1 VEAYFMEKKTN
12 YLYIILAIIAL
23 LFVVGI
29 ISLSFGSI
37 NLSPLKVLK
46 IIFFGEDVK
55 QSLNVIIK
63 QIRLPRI
70 ILSFLVG
77 AGLSIAGV
85 VFQGVIR
92 NPMVDPY
99 IVGISAGAGTGVTL
113 AIVLNLQISFLF
125 FNTIPL
131 MAFFGSLITVYIVY
145 NLAKTKDKVPV
156 VTFLLAGVA
165 VGFVLNAVMSFFMV
179 IGTRDLSK
187 IVYWLLGSLSTASW
201 QDIRLMLPYFVVG
214 NFIIIFFLKDLNL
227 ILLGERDAQHLGVD
241 VEKSKRYLIIGASLV
256 TASVVSVS
264 GSIGFIG
271 LIVPHIARMLVGPD
285 HKKLFPT
292 AAILGGIFL
301 IVSDDLARILLA
313 PMEIPVGIITALT
326 GGPYFIYLL
335 RKQKKEIW

>member
-1 VEAYFMEKKTN
+1 MQKKTN
-12 YLYIILAIIAL
+12 YLFIILAIIVT

-29 ISLSFGSI
+29 LSLSFGSV
-37 NLSPLKVLK
+37 NLSPIKVLK
-46 IIFFGEDVK
+46 ILFFGEEVK
-55 QSLNVIIK
+55 QSLHIIIK

-125 FNTIPL
+125 FSTIPL
-131 MAFFGSLITVYIVY
+131 MAFFGSLLTVYIVY

-165 VGFVLNAVMSFFMV
+165 VGFVLNAVMSFLMV
-179 IGTRDLSK
+179 LGTRDIHK

-201 QDIRLMLPYFVVG
+201 QDIRLMLPYFIVG
-214 NFIIIFFLKDLNL
+214 NFIVIFFLKDLNL
-227 ILLGERDAQHLGVD
+227 ILLGETDAQHLGVN
-241 VEKSKRYLIIGASLV
+241 VERSKKYLIVGASLI

-301 IVSDDLARILLA
+301 IISDDLARILLA
-313 PMEIPVGIITALT
+313 PMEVPVGIITALT

-335 RKQKKEIW
+335 RKTKKEIW

>member
-1 VEAYFMEKKTN
+1 MFNKLN
-12 YLYIILAIIAL
+12 YLHKIILIIVTL
-23 LFVVGI
+23 LLVAV
-29 ISLSFGSI
+29 ISLSFGSL
-37 NLSPLKVLK
+37 NLSPWRVMKVL
-46 IIFFGEDVK
+46 FSPSDTS

-113 AIVLNLQISFLF
+113 AIVLNLQFSFLF
-125 FNTIPL
+125 FNTLPL
-131 MAFFGSLITVYIVY
+131 MAFIGSLITVYIVY

-165 VGFVLNAVMSFFMV
+165 VGFVLNALMSFLMV
-179 IGTRDLSK
+179 IGTRDLQK

-201 QDIRLMLPYFVVG
+201 SDIKLMLPYFLIG
-214 NFIIIFFLKDLNL
+214 NIIIIFFLKDLNL
-227 ILLGERDAQHLGVD
+227 ILLGERSAQHLGVD
-241 VEKSKRYLIIGASLV
+241 VEKSKKYLIIGASLV

-271 LIVPHIARMLVGPD
+271 LIVPHIARLLVGPD
-285 HKKLFPT
+285 HKKLYPT

-301 IVSDDLARILLA
+301 IISDDLARIVLS
-313 PMEIPVGIITALT
+313 PMEVPVGIITALT

-335 RKQKKEIW
+335 RKTKKEIW

>member
-1 VEAYFMEKKTN
+1 MEKKMN

-23 LFVVGI
+23 LFIVGI

-37 NLSPLKVLK
+37 NLSPFKVLK
-46 IIFFGEDVK
+46 IIFFGEEVK

-131 MAFFGSLITVYIVY
+131 MAFFGSLITVYLVY

-187 IVYWLLGSLSTASW
+187 IVYWLLGSLATASW
-201 QDIRLMLPYFVVG
+201 HDIKLMLPYFIIG
-214 NFIIIFFLKDLNL
+214 NFIIVFFLKDLNL

-241 VEKSKRYLIIGASLV
+241 VEKTKRYLIIGASLV

>member
-1 VEAYFMEKKTN
+1 MKKKINYF
-12 YLYIILAIIAL
+12 YLVLIIIAGL
-23 LFVVGI
+23 ILVSI
-29 ISLSFGSI
+29 ISLSLGSV
-37 NLSPLKVLK
+37 NLSPYEVVK
-46 IIFFGEDVK
+46 IIFSKKDMNN
-55 QSLNVIIK
+55 SLNVIIN

-70 ILSFLVG
+70 SLSLLVG

-113 AIVLNLQISFLF
+113 AIVLNLQFSFLF
-125 FNTIPL
+125 FDTLPL
-131 MAFFGSLITVYIVY
+131 MAFIGSLITVYVVY
-145 NLAKTKDKVPV
+145 NLAKTENKVPV

-165 VGFVLNAVMSFFMV
+165 VGFVLNAVMSFLMV
-179 IGTRDLSK
+179 LGTRDIHK

-241 VEKSKRYLIIGASLV
+241 VEKRKRYLIIGASLV

-292 AAILGGIFL
+292 AAILGGIF
-301 IVSDDLARILLA
+301 
-313 PMEIPVGIITALT
+313 
-326 GGPYFIYLL
+326 
-335 RKQKKEIW
+335 

>member
-1 VEAYFMEKKTN
+1 MEKKTN

>member
-1 VEAYFMEKKTN
+1 MDKKMN
-12 YLYIILAIIAL
+12 YINVILLIIATL
-23 LFVVGI
+23 LFVGI

-37 NLSPLKVLK
+37 NLSPLKVME
-46 IIFFGEDVK
+46 IIFSDNDIN
-55 QSLNVIIK
+55 QSLRVIVN

-113 AIVLNLQISFLF
+113 AIVLNLEISFLF
-125 FNTIPL
+125 FHTLPL
-131 MAFFGSLITVYIVY
+131 MAFVGSLITVYVVY
-145 NLAKTKDKVPV
+145 NLAKTNSKVPV

-165 VGFVLNAVMSFFMV
+165 VGFVLNAVMSFLMV
-179 IGTRDLSK
+179 LGTRDIHK
-187 IVYWLLGSLSTASW
+187 IVFWLLGSLSTASW
-201 QDIRLMLPYFVVG
+201 QDIRLMLPYFIIG
-214 NFIIIFFLKDLNL
+214 NFIVIFFLKDLNL
-227 ILLGERDAQHLGVD
+227 ILLGEDHAQHLGVN
-241 VEKSKRYLIIGASLV
+241 VEKSKKYLIVGASLI

-301 IVSDDLARILLA
+301 IISDDLARILLA

-335 RKQKKEIW
+335 RKTKKEIW

>member
-1 VEAYFMEKKTN
+1 MFDKLN
-12 YLYIILAIIAL
+12 YLHKIILIIVTL
-23 LFVVGI
+23 LLVAV
-29 ISLSFGSI
+29 ISLSFGSL
-37 NLSPLKVLK
+37 NLSPLRVMKVL
-46 IIFFGEDVK
+46 FSPSDTS

-113 AIVLNLQISFLF
+113 AIVLNLHFSFLF
-125 FNTIPL
+125 FNTLPL
-131 MAFFGSLITVYIVY
+131 MAFIGSLITVYIVY

-165 VGFVLNAVMSFFMV
+165 VGFVLNALMSFLMV
-179 IGTRDLSK
+179 IGTRDLQK

-201 QDIRLMLPYFVVG
+201 SDIKLMLPYFLIG
-214 NFIIIFFLKDLNL
+214 NIIIIFFLKDLNL
-227 ILLGERDAQHLGVD
+227 ILLGERSAQHLGVD
-241 VEKSKRYLIIGASLV
+241 VEKSKKYLIIGASLV

-271 LIVPHIARMLVGPD
+271 LIVPHIARLLVGPD
-285 HKKLFPT
+285 HKKLYPT

-301 IVSDDLARILLA
+301 IISDDLARIVLS
-313 PMEIPVGIITALT
+313 PMEVPVGIITALT

-335 RKQKKEIW
+335 RKTKKEIW

>member
-1 VEAYFMEKKTN
+1 MFDKLN
-12 YLYIILAIIAL
+12 YLHKIILIIVTL
-23 LFVVGI
+23 LLVAV
-29 ISLSFGSI
+29 ISLSFGSL
-37 NLSPLKVLK
+37 NLSPLRVMKVL
-46 IIFFGEDVK
+46 FSPSDTS

-113 AIVLNLQISFLF
+113 AIVLNLQFSFLF
-125 FNTIPL
+125 FNTLPL
-131 MAFFGSLITVYIVY
+131 MAFIGSLITVYIVY

-165 VGFVLNAVMSFFMV
+165 VGFVLNALMSFLMV
-179 IGTRDLSK
+179 IGTRDLQK

-201 QDIRLMLPYFVVG
+201 SDIRLMLPYFLIG
-214 NFIIIFFLKDLNL
+214 NVIIIFFLKDLNL
-227 ILLGERDAQHLGVD
+227 ILLGERSAQHLGVD
-241 VEKSKRYLIIGASLV
+241 VEKSKKYLIIGASLV

-271 LIVPHIARMLVGPD
+271 LIVPHIARLLVGPD
-285 HKKLFPT
+285 HKKLYPT

-301 IVSDDLARILLA
+301 IISDDLARIVLS
-313 PMEIPVGIITALT
+313 PMEVPVGIITALT

-335 RKQKKEIW
+335 RKTKKEIW

>member
-1 VEAYFMEKKTN
+1 MFNKLS
-12 YLYIILAIIAL
+12 YLHKILFIIVIL
-23 LFVVGI
+23 LLVAV

-37 NLSPLKVLK
+37 NLSPLRVMKV
-46 IIFFGEDVK
+46 IFSQGDTS
-55 QSLNVIIK
+55 QSLNVIVK

-113 AIVLNLQISFLF
+113 AIVLNLQFSFLF
-125 FNTIPL
+125 FNTLPL

-165 VGFVLNAVMSFFMV
+165 VGFVLNALMSFLMV
-179 IGTRDLSK
+179 IGTRDLQK
-187 IVYWLLGSLSTASW
+187 IIYWLLGSLSSSSW
-201 QDIRLMLPYFVVG
+201 TDIKLMLPYFLLG
-214 NFIIIFFLKDLNL
+214 NIIIVFFLKDLNL
-227 ILLGERDAQHLGVD
+227 ILLGETSAQHLGVD
-241 VEKSKRYLIIGASLV
+241 VEKSKKYLIVGASLV

-285 HKKLFPT
+285 HKKLYPT
-292 AAILGGIFL
+292 AAVLGGIFL
-301 IVSDDLARILLA
+301 IISDDLARILLS

-335 RKQKKEIW
+335 RKTKKEIW

>member
-1 VEAYFMEKKTN
+1 MFNKLN
-12 YLYIILAIIAL
+12 YLHKIILIIVTL
-23 LFVVGI
+23 LLVAV
-29 ISLSFGSI
+29 ISLSFGSL
-37 NLSPLKVLK
+37 NLSPWRVMKV
-46 IIFFGEDVK
+46 IFSQGETS

-113 AIVLNLQISFLF
+113 AIVLNLQFSFLF
-125 FNTIPL
+125 FNTLPL
-131 MAFFGSLITVYIVY
+131 MAFIGSLITVYIVY

-165 VGFVLNAVMSFFMV
+165 VGFVLNALMSFLMV
-179 IGTRDLSK
+179 IGTRDLQK

-201 QDIRLMLPYFVVG
+201 SDIRLMLPYFLIG
-214 NFIIIFFLKDLNL
+214 NIIIIFFLKDLNL
-227 ILLGERDAQHLGVD
+227 ILLGERSAQHLGVD
-241 VEKSKRYLIIGASLV
+241 VEKSKKYLIIGASLV

-271 LIVPHIARMLVGPD
+271 LIVPHIARLLVGPD
-285 HKKLFPT
+285 HKKLYPT

-301 IVSDDLARILLA
+301 IISDDLARIVLS
-313 PMEIPVGIITALT
+313 PMEVPVGIITALT

-335 RKQKKEIW
+335 RKTKKEIW

>member
-1 VEAYFMEKKTN
+1 MQKKTN
-12 YLYIILAIIAL
+12 YLFIILAIIVS

-29 ISLSFGSI
+29 LSLSFGSV
-37 NLSPLKVLK
+37 NLSPIKVLK
-46 IIFFGEDVK
+46 ILFFGEEVK
-55 QSLNVIIK
+55 QSLHIIIK

-125 FNTIPL
+125 FSTIPL
-131 MAFFGSLITVYIVY
+131 MAFFGSLLTVYIVY

-165 VGFVLNAVMSFFMV
+165 VGFVLNAVMSFLMV
-179 IGTRDLSK
+179 LGTRDIHK

-201 QDIRLMLPYFVVG
+201 QDIRLMLPYFIVG
-214 NFIIIFFLKDLNL
+214 NFIVIFFLKDLNL
-227 ILLGERDAQHLGVD
+227 ILLGETDAQHLGVN
-241 VEKSKRYLIIGASLV
+241 VERSKKYLIVGASLI

-301 IVSDDLARILLA
+301 IISDDLARILLA
-313 PMEIPVGIITALT
+313 PMEVPVGIITALT

-335 RKQKKEIW
+335 RKTKKEIW

>member
-1 VEAYFMEKKTN
+1 MFNKLS
-12 YLYIILAIIAL
+12 YLHKILFIIVIL
-23 LFVVGI
+23 LLVAV

-37 NLSPLKVLK
+37 NLSPFRVMKVL
-46 IIFFGEDVK
+46 FSQGDTS
-55 QSLNVIIK
+55 QSLNVIVK

-113 AIVLNLQISFLF
+113 AIVLNLQFSFLF
-125 FNTIPL
+125 FNTLPL

-165 VGFVLNAVMSFFMV
+165 VGFVLNALMSFLMV
-179 IGTRDLSK
+179 IGTRDLQK
-187 IVYWLLGSLSTASW
+187 IIYWLLGSLSTSSW
-201 QDIRLMLPYFVVG
+201 TDIKLMLPYFLLG
-214 NFIIIFFLKDLNL
+214 NFIIVFFLKDLNL
-227 ILLGERDAQHLGVD
+227 ILLGETSAQHLGVN
-241 VEKSKRYLIIGASLV
+241 VEKSKKYLIVGASLV

-285 HKKLFPT
+285 HKKLYPT
-292 AAILGGIFL
+292 AAVLGGIFL
-301 IVSDDLARILLA
+301 IISDDLARILLS

-335 RKQKKEIW
+335 RKTKKEIW

>member
-1 VEAYFMEKKTN
+1 MQKKTN
-12 YLYIILAIIAL
+12 YLFIILAIIVS
-23 LFVVGI
+23 LFIVGI
-29 ISLSFGSI
+29 LSLSFGSV
-37 NLSPLKVLK
+37 NLSPIKVLK
-46 IIFFGEDVK
+46 ILFFGEEVK
-55 QSLNVIIK
+55 QSLHIIIK

-125 FNTIPL
+125 FSTIPL
-131 MAFFGSLITVYIVY
+131 MAFFGSLLTVYIVY

-165 VGFVLNAVMSFFMV
+165 VGFVLNAVMSFLMV
-179 IGTRDLSK
+179 LGTRDIHK

-201 QDIRLMLPYFVVG
+201 QDIRLMLPYFIVG
-214 NFIIIFFLKDLNL
+214 NFIVIFFLKDLNL
-227 ILLGERDAQHLGVD
+227 ILLGETDAQHLGVN
-241 VEKSKRYLIIGASLV
+241 VERSKKYLIVGASLI

-301 IVSDDLARILLA
+301 IISDDLARILLA
-313 PMEIPVGIITALT
+313 PMEVPVGIITALT

-335 RKQKKEIW
+335 RKTKKEIW

>member
-1 VEAYFMEKKTN
+1 MDKKMS
-12 YLYIILAIIAL
+12 YLYIILIIIAI
-23 LFVVGI
+23 LFFVGTV
-29 ISLSFGSI
+29 SLSFGSI
-37 NLSPLKVLK
+37 NLSPGQVLK
-46 IIFFGEDVK
+46 IVFSNQNINE
-55 QSLNVIIK
+55 SLHVIVK

-113 AIVLNLQISFLF
+113 AIVLNLQVSFLF
-125 FNTIPL
+125 FDTLPL
-131 MAFFGSLITVYIVY
+131 MAFIGSLITVYVVY
-145 NLAKTKDKVPV
+145 NLAKTENKVPV

-165 VGFVLNAVMSFFMV
+165 VGFVLNAVMSFLM
-179 IGTRDLSK
+179 ILGTRDLHK
-187 IVYWLLGSLSTASW
+187 IIYWLLGNLATAGWS
-201 QDIRLMLPYFVVG
+201 DIKLMLPYFIVG

-227 ILLGERDAQHLGVD
+227 ILLGESEAQHLGVN
-241 VEKSKRYLIIGASLV
+241 VERSKKYLIVGATLV

-285 HKKLFPT
+285 HKKLYPT
-292 AAILGGIFL
+292 AAMLGGIFL
-301 IVSDDLARILLA
+301 IISDDLARILLA

-335 RKQKKEIW
+335 RKTKKEIW

>member
-1 VEAYFMEKKTN
+1 MFDKLN
-12 YLYIILAIIAL
+12 YLHKIILIIVTL
-23 LFVVGI
+23 LLVAV
-29 ISLSFGSI
+29 ISLSFGSL
-37 NLSPLKVLK
+37 NLSPLRVMKVL
-46 IIFFGEDVK
+46 FSPSDTS

-113 AIVLNLQISFLF
+113 AIVLNLQFSFLF
-125 FNTIPL
+125 FNTLPL
-131 MAFFGSLITVYIVY
+131 MAFIGSLITVYIVY

-165 VGFVLNAVMSFFMV
+165 VGFVLNALMSFLMV
-179 IGTRDLSK
+179 IGTRDLQK

-201 QDIRLMLPYFVVG
+201 SDIKLMLPYFLIG
-214 NFIIIFFLKDLNL
+214 NIIIIFFLKDLNL
-227 ILLGERDAQHLGVD
+227 ILLGERSAQHLGVD
-241 VEKSKRYLIIGASLV
+241 VEKSKKYLIIGASLV

-271 LIVPHIARMLVGPD
+271 LIVPHIARLLVGPD
-285 HKKLFPT
+285 HKKLYPT

-301 IVSDDLARILLA
+301 IISDDLARIVLS
-313 PMEIPVGIITALT
+313 PMEVPVGIITALT

-335 RKQKKEIW
+335 RKTKKEIW

>member
-1 VEAYFMEKKTN
+1 MKKQKSTFFIFTVVFCV
-12 YLYIILAIIAL
+12 LLITVLISISIGTTYIP
-23 LFVVGI
+23 V
-29 ISLSFGSI
+29 
-37 NLSPLKVLK
+37 NK
-46 IIFFGEDVK
+46 IINILFNMDQQKGTLD
-55 QSLNVIIK
+55 IK
-63 QIRLPRI
+63 IKNIRLPRI

-99 IVGISAGAGTGVTL
+99 IVGISAGAGTGVTI

-125 FNTIPL
+125 FSTIPL

-165 VGFVLNAVMSFFMV
+165 VGFVLNAIMSFFMV

-201 QDIRLMLPYFVVG
+201 HDIKLMLPYFIVG

-241 VEKSKRYLIIGASLV
+241 VEKSKRFLIIGASLV

-301 IVSDDLARILLA
+301 IISDDLARILLA

-335 RKQKKEIW
+335 RKTKKEIW

>member
-1 VEAYFMEKKTN
+1 MFNKLN
-12 YLYIILAIIAL
+12 YLHKIILIIVTL
-23 LFVVGI
+23 LLVAV
-29 ISLSFGSI
+29 ISLSFGSL
-37 NLSPLKVLK
+37 NLSPWRVMKV
-46 IIFFGEDVK
+46 IFSQGETS

-113 AIVLNLQISFLF
+113 AIVLNLQFSFLF
-125 FNTIPL
+125 FNTLPL
-131 MAFFGSLITVYIVY
+131 MAFIGSLITVYIVY

-165 VGFVLNAVMSFFMV
+165 VGFVLNALMSFLMV
-179 IGTRDLSK
+179 IGTRDLQK

-201 QDIRLMLPYFVVG
+201 SDIRLMLPYFLIG
-214 NFIIIFFLKDLNL
+214 NVIIIFFLKDLNL
-227 ILLGERDAQHLGVD
+227 ILLGERSAQHLGVD
-241 VEKSKRYLIIGASLV
+241 VEKSKKYLIIGASLV

-271 LIVPHIARMLVGPD
+271 LIVPHIARLLVGPD
-285 HKKLFPT
+285 HKKLYPT

-301 IVSDDLARILLA
+301 IISDDLARIVLS
-313 PMEIPVGIITALT
+313 PMEVPVGIITALT

-335 RKQKKEIW
+335 RKTKKEIW

>member
-1 VEAYFMEKKTN
+1 MDKKMN
-12 YLYIILAIIAL
+12 YINVILLIIATL
-23 LFVVGI
+23 LFVGI

-37 NLSPLKVLK
+37 NLSPLKVME
-46 IIFFGEDVK
+46 IIFSDNDVN
-55 QSLNVIIK
+55 QSLRVIVN

-113 AIVLNLQISFLF
+113 AIVLNLEISILF
-125 FNTIPL
+125 FHTLPL
-131 MAFFGSLITVYIVY
+131 MAFVGSLITVYVVY
-145 NLAKTKDKVPV
+145 NLAKTNSKVPV

-165 VGFVLNAVMSFFMV
+165 VGFVLNAVMSFLMV
-179 IGTRDLSK
+179 LGTRDIHK
-187 IVYWLLGSLSTASW
+187 IVFWLLGSLSTASW
-201 QDIRLMLPYFVVG
+201 QDIRLMLPYFIIG
-214 NFIIIFFLKDLNL
+214 NFIVIFFLKDLNL
-227 ILLGERDAQHLGVD
+227 ILLGEDHAQHLGVN
-241 VEKSKRYLIIGASLV
+241 VEKSKKYLIVGASLI

-301 IVSDDLARILLA
+301 IISDDLARILLA

-335 RKQKKEIW
+335 RKTKKEIW

>member
-1 VEAYFMEKKTN
+1 MENKINYF
-12 YLYIILAIIAL
+12 YIILAIILL

-29 ISLSFGSI
+29 LSLSFGSI
-37 NLSPLKVLK
+37 NLSPIRVLK
-46 IIFFGEDVK
+46 ILFFDQEVR

-63 QIRLPRI
+63 QIRLPRVL
-70 ILSFLVG
+70 LSFLVG

-99 IVGISAGAGTGVTL
+99 IVGISAGAGTGVTI

-125 FNTIPL
+125 FSTIPL

-165 VGFVLNAVMSFFMV
+165 VGFVLNAIMSFFMV

-201 QDIRLMLPYFVVG
+201 HDIKLMLPYFIVG

-241 VEKSKRYLIIGASLV
+241 VEKSKRFLIIGASLV

-301 IVSDDLARILLA
+301 IISDDLARILLA

-335 RKQKKEIW
+335 RKTKKEIW

>member
-1 VEAYFMEKKTN
+1 MFNKLS
-12 YLYIILAIIAL
+12 YLHKILFIIVIL
-23 LFVVGI
+23 LLVAV

-37 NLSPLKVLK
+37 NLSPLRVMKVL
-46 IIFFGEDVK
+46 FSQEDTS
-55 QSLNVIIK
+55 QSLNVIVK

-113 AIVLNLQISFLF
+113 AIVLNLQFSFLF
-125 FNTIPL
+125 FNTLPL

-165 VGFVLNAVMSFFMV
+165 VGFVLNALMSFLMV
-179 IGTRDLSK
+179 IGTRDLQK
-187 IVYWLLGSLSTASW
+187 IIYWLLGSLSTASW
-201 QDIRLMLPYFVVG
+201 TDIKLMLPYFLLG
-214 NFIIIFFLKDLNL
+214 NIIIVFFLKDLNL
-227 ILLGERDAQHLGVD
+227 ILLGETSAQHLGVD
-241 VEKSKRYLIIGASLV
+241 VEKSKKYLIVGASLV

-285 HKKLFPT
+285 HKRLYPT
-292 AAILGGIFL
+292 AAVLGGIFL
-301 IVSDDLARILLA
+301 IISDDLARIILS

-335 RKQKKEIW
+335 RKTKKEIW

>member
-1 VEAYFMEKKTN
+1 MQKKTN
-12 YLYIILAIIAL
+12 YLFIILAIIVT

-29 ISLSFGSI
+29 LSLSFGSV
-37 NLSPLKVLK
+37 NLSPIKVLK
-46 IIFFGEDVK
+46 ILFFGEEVK
-55 QSLNVIIK
+55 QSLHIIIK

-125 FNTIPL
+125 FSTIPL
-131 MAFFGSLITVYIVY
+131 MAFFGSLLTVYIVY

-165 VGFVLNAVMSFFMV
+165 VGFVLNAVMSFLMV
-179 IGTRDLSK
+179 LGTRDIHK

-201 QDIRLMLPYFVVG
+201 QDIRLMLPYFIVG
-214 NFIIIFFLKDLNL
+214 NFIVIFFLKDLNL
-227 ILLGERDAQHLGVD
+227 ILLGETDAQHLGVN
-241 VEKSKRYLIIGASLV
+241 VERSKKYLIVGASLI
-256 TASVVSVS
+256 TAAVVSVS

-301 IVSDDLARILLA
+301 IISDDLARILLA
-313 PMEIPVGIITALT
+313 PMEVPVGIITALT

-335 RKQKKEIW
+335 RKTKKEIW

>member
-1 VEAYFMEKKTN
+1 MFDKLN
-12 YLYIILAIIAL
+12 YLHKIILIIVTL
-23 LFVVGI
+23 LLVAI
-29 ISLSFGSI
+29 ISLSFGSL
-37 NLSPLKVLK
+37 NLSPMRVMNIL
-46 IIFFGEDVK
+46 FSQGETS

-113 AIVLNLQISFLF
+113 AIVLNLQFSFLF
-125 FNTIPL
+125 FNTLPL
-131 MAFFGSLITVYIVY
+131 MAFIGSLITVYIVY

-165 VGFVLNAVMSFFMV
+165 VGFVLNALMSFLMV
-179 IGTRDLSK
+179 IGTRDLQK

-201 QDIRLMLPYFVVG
+201 SDIRLMLPYFLIG
-214 NFIIIFFLKDLNL
+214 NIIIIFFLKDLNL
-227 ILLGERDAQHLGVD
+227 ILLGERSAQHLGVD
-241 VEKSKRYLIIGASLV
+241 VEKSKKYLIIGASLV

-285 HKKLFPT
+285 HKKLYPT

-301 IVSDDLARILLA
+301 IISDDLARIVLS
-313 PMEIPVGIITALT
+313 PMEVPVGIITALT

-335 RKQKKEIW
+335 RKTKKEIW

>member
-1 VEAYFMEKKTN
+1 MFNKLS
-12 YLYIILAIIAL
+12 YLHKILFIIVIL
-23 LFVVGI
+23 LLVAV

-37 NLSPLKVLK
+37 NLSPLRVMKL
-46 IIFFGEDVK
+46 IFSQGDTS
-55 QSLNVIIK
+55 QSLNVIVK

-113 AIVLNLQISFLF
+113 AIVLNLQFSFLF
-125 FNTIPL
+125 FNTLPL

-165 VGFVLNAVMSFFMV
+165 VGFVLNALMSFLMV
-179 IGTRDLSK
+179 IGTRDLQK
-187 IVYWLLGSLSTASW
+187 IIYWLLGSLSSSSW
-201 QDIRLMLPYFVVG
+201 TDIKLMLPYFLLG
-214 NFIIIFFLKDLNL
+214 NIIIVFFLKDLNL
-227 ILLGERDAQHLGVD
+227 ILLGETSAQHLGVD
-241 VEKSKRYLIIGASLV
+241 VEKSKKYLIVGASLV

-285 HKKLFPT
+285 HKKLYPT
-292 AAILGGIFL
+292 AAVLGGIFL
-301 IVSDDLARILLA
+301 IISDDLARILLS

-335 RKQKKEIW
+335 RKTKKEIW